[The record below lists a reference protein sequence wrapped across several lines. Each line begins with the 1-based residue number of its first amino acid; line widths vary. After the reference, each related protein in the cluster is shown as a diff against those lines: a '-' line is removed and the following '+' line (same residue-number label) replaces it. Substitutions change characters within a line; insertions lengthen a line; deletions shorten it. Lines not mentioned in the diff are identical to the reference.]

1 MKTKRYKRG
10 GDGNQQTK
18 PLQQLQIISEP
29 AKPTEPATEYPQV
42 NTNPDP
48 NPNPKPNTNPDPK
61 PNPQL
66 YPQLITFIENAPIP
80 LKNFIKSLQDA
91 LKINNDYLTNYMYQ
105 LKYCRQRQQ
114 QQQQQQPQENQ
125 NQQPEQQ
132 SQDNDVTNS
141 PHPHISPSHL
151 YEQLKNATYEEKGKT
166 MMVISDKVSTFLGSF
181 VKESSINDFY
191 KFNFVP
197 YDNEGFTIER
207 KPWPTLVILRYN
219 QQTGVVEIYTVSTST
234 TISQQYENTNTQQLT
249 IENIVKL
256 ENETEYT
263 KRTSTSTPNV
273 SLKII
278 GTPTTLILGMKPDEG
293 QFKFDEYS
301 RNLISLIN
309 AANKTDYHLTRLYV
323 YLPKSEIGFFKN
335 IAINFFRKPKPN
347 AANPNAANPNE
358 SGKGVTKMATKAA
371 GAGVTEGIM
380 AALFG
385 GNKRTRRQRQSRFK
399 KCTRRN
405 KYTKNGKTHKNRH

>member
-1 MKTKRYKRG
+1 
-10 GDGNQQTK
+10 
-18 PLQQLQIISEP
+18 
-29 AKPTEPATEYPQV
+29 
-42 NTNPDP
+42 
-48 NPNPKPNTNPDPK
+48 
-61 PNPQL
+61 
-66 YPQLITFIENAPIP
+66 
-80 LKNFIKSLQDA
+80 
-91 LKINNDYLTNYMYQ
+91 
-105 LKYCRQRQQ
+105 
-114 QQQQQQPQENQ
+114 
-125 NQQPEQQ
+125 
-132 SQDNDVTNS
+132 
-141 PHPHISPSHL
+141 
-151 YEQLKNATYEEKGKT
+151 
-166 MMVISDKVSTFLGSF
+166 MMVIIDKVSNFLGSF

-263 KRTSTSTPNV
+263 KRTSTTSTPNV

-309 AANKTDYHLTRLYV
+309 AANKTDYHLTRLHV
-323 YLPKSEIGFFKN
+323 YLPKSETGILKN

-347 AANPNAANPNE
+347 AANPNADNPNE
-358 SGKGVTKMATKAA
+358 ISGKGVTKTATKAA
-371 GAGVTEGIM
+371 GAGVAEGIM
-380 AALFG
+380 AGLSAFWKG
-385 GNKRTRRQRQSRFK
+385 GNKRTRRQRQSQFK